1 MMNAESAI
9 LTLALAAAPLLA
21 TAGAGLVAPTAET
34 LWPQWQARISM
45 QTAAL
50 SPLSLFPAS
59 HLLDGGAAPRV
70 WQGAAVLGDYYFA
83 TPWFA
88 GLRASGGLMTGL
100 QGGAPSLAA
109 SAGPRLG
116 LAVQSGG
123 STGLSTVE
131 APGTVPY
138 LGLGFSSAAW
148 RNALSVTADF
158 GLVAERPSSAGS
170 LGRAIFGNQAFD
182 SALRELRLAP
192 VLQLGVRYSF

>member
-1 MMNAESAI
+1 MMSTQRAI
-9 LTLALAAAPLLA
+9 LTLAFAAAPLA
-21 TAGAGLVAPTAET
+21 AAAGAGLVPPTPET

-50 SPLSLFPAS
+50 SPLSLLSAPQR
-59 HLLDGGAAPRV
+59 LDGAAPRV

-100 QGGAPSLAA
+100 QGGTPSLTAN
-109 SAGPRLG
+109 AGPRLG
-116 LAVQSGG
+116 LSVQAGG
-123 STGLSTVE
+123 NAGLIATE

-138 LGLGFSSAAW
+138 LGFGFSGAAW
-148 RNALSVTADF
+148 RNTLSVTADV
-158 GLVAERPSSAGS
+158 GLVAERPSAASG
-170 LGRAIFGNQAFD
+170 LGRALFGNQAFD
-182 SALRELRLAP
+182 SALRELHLAP